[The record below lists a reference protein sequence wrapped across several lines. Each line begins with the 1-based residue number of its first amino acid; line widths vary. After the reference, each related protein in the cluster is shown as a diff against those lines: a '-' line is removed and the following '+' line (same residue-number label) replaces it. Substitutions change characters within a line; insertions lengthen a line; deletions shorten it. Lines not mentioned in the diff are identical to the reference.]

1 MQRSAEF
8 ASAPT
13 ASGICPSVAL
23 LFFPATECSWGLIMV
38 MSFRNNVD
46 NQRYAAAEDAFTSE
60 GGYLAPEDNVPEGVY
75 IDREARHPSH
85 DGGWAVT
92 RYAEGI
98 RAVLAVFGSGG
109 PRHAAHLRKYGNA
122 QTQSADQA
130 KVMGATSS
138 IALDREDPS

>member
-1 MQRSAEF
+1 MF

-13 ASGICPSVAL
+13 ASDICPSVAL
-23 LFFPATECSWGLIMV
+23 LFVPATECSWGLIMV

-60 GGYLAPEDNVPEGVY
+60 GGYLAPEDNVSEESVY
-75 IDREARHPSH
+75 IDREARHPSR
-85 DGGWAVT
+85 DCSWAVT

-109 PRHAAHLRKYGNA
+109 PRHAAQLRKCGSV
-122 QTQSADQA
+122 QTLSADPP

-138 IALDREDPS
+138 IASTREEPS